1 MLQLVCCFSGKSWDF
16 FWLTQQRGKHKSF
29 FGHWKMHGL
38 VGGVDVIHYSL
49 FELRHF
55 KVPADV
61 GGKNAKVHKEK
72 KRKSKKMVQTAT

>member
-1 MLQLVCCFSGKSWDF
+1 
-16 FWLTQQRGKHKSF
+16 
-29 FGHWKMHGL
+29 MHGL

-61 GGKNAKVHKEK
+61 GGK
-72 KRKSKKMVQTAT
+72 KRKSPQRKENESPKKWFKQPHKVCEQKTPLN